1 MSPEDESIKTALD
14 TASRLHRSVLQ
25 LPRLLMPD
33 GVKGLSMS
41 KLGVMGYLYRQG
53 TTTATELAAYLRI
66 QPQSLTRLIT
76 DLEKQSWIKR
86 HPNDADHRQNLL
98 EITEEGTS
106 MLIKGVMSQR
116 LALARAIVDALTPAE
131 QEMLRLSA
139 GLIDR
144 LAQAI
149 KTRAPLL
156 KRVKTKKQK
165 KIK

>member
-1 MSPEDESIKTALD
+1 MKPEEKTIKTALD
-14 TASRLHRSVLQ
+14 TASQLHRSILQ
-25 LPRLLMPD
+25 FPRLLLLE

-41 KLGVMGYLYRQG
+41 KLGVMGYLYREG

-76 DLEKQSWIKR
+76 DLEKRSWIKR
-86 HPNDADHRQNLL
+86 RPNDADHRQNLL
-98 EITEEGTS
+98 EITEEGTKI
-106 MLIKGVMSQR
+106 LIRDVMEQR
-116 LALARAIVDALTPAE
+116 LALAQAIVDALTPSE

-149 KTRAPLL
+149 KTRAPLS
-156 KRVKTKKQK
+156 KTVKTKKQK
-165 KIK
+165 